1 MSRSDT
7 ERLRD
12 ILECIEVIDR
22 VEATV
27 RRYPG
32 DPDVAKEA
40 LDAVQRR
47 VFTIGEAVKAL
58 SRGLRQRH
66 PDVPWSD
73 IARMRDLIGHH
84 DYKLDP
90 RRVPDVPDAR
100 RRPHPQALGLDAT
113 AEPTLAD
120 RVQAGPG
127 NHFDGKESQTSR
139 GLLWHLPQTRKTL
152 LRLHRT
158 HQPAIR
164 TVKAYRSSAPGLPDR
179 ELFRPPAE
187 HTQRCGS

>member
-12 ILECIEVIDR
+12 ILECIEGIDR
-22 VEATV
+22 AEATV

-32 DPDVAKEA
+32 DLDVAMVA

-84 DYKLDP
+84 YYKLDP
-90 RRVPDVPDAR
+90 QIVR
-100 RRPHPQALGLDAT
+100 AT
-113 AEPTLAD
+113 IGAPVERLRTACEAILAESVGED
-120 RVQAGPG
+120 E
-127 NHFDGKESQTSR
+127 D
-139 GLLWHLPQTRKTL
+139 KT
-152 LRLHRT
+152 
-158 HQPAIR
+158 
-164 TVKAYRSSAPGLPDR
+164 
-179 ELFRPPAE
+179 
-187 HTQRCGS
+187 

>member
-12 ILECIEVIDR
+12 ILECIEAIDR
-22 VEATV
+22 AEATV

-32 DPDVAKEA
+32 DPDVATVA
-40 LDAVQRR
+40 MDAVQRR

-84 DYKLDP
+84 YYKLDP
-90 RRVPDVPDAR
+90 QIVR
-100 RRPHPQALGLDAT
+100 AT
-113 AEPTLAD
+113 IGAPVERLRAACEAILAES
-120 RVQAGPG
+120 
-127 NHFDGKESQTSR
+127 DGEEDK
-139 GLLWHLPQTRKTL
+139 G
-152 LRLHRT
+152 
-158 HQPAIR
+158 
-164 TVKAYRSSAPGLPDR
+164 
-179 ELFRPPAE
+179 
-187 HTQRCGS
+187 